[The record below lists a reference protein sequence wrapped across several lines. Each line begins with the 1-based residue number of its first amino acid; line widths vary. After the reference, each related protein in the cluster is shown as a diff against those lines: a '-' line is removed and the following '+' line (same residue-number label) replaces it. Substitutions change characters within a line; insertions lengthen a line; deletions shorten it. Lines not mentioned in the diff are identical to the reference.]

1 MNNVPKKP
9 EILPMPDVPETPS
22 APPEIM
28 PQPDITK
35 PERPLPDINP
45 NPTIPEIKPVRD

>member
-1 MNNVPKKP
+1 MNPNPIKP
-9 EILPMPDVPETPS
+9 EIEPVPDVPTIPA

-35 PERPLPDINP
+35 PERPLPDVNP
-45 NPTIPEIKPVRD
+45 APPSPEIRPVKD